1 MTRIGPNMLLTDD
14 NEFVRKMNNVRSSY
28 SKAPWYKAF
37 KLDGNHDNILSQLDR
52 DKGLELRNKVA
63 SGYAG
68 VNNPTFETDI
78 DSVIRKV
85 LQQLDAK
92 YISQGADVKPLDY
105 SDMMMYM
112 TLDVTTLLAMGKEMG
127 FVEADQDLY
136 EYVSTM
142 WSNFPVVN
150 FLTSYPPLVSFLSLP
165 FIQRHTAPS
174 VKESTGLGKIKA
186 FAFEQVRER
195 LALKKSGKETKQ
207 DMMESFIKNGLN
219 ESQLADNMLV
229 ALLAGSETTATI
241 LKAILTLVISNS
253 RICRKLQAA
262 CDEISGEVP
271 LTQIISYSRAQ
282 QIPYLDACV
291 KEGLRYHPAGTGPLP
306 RVVPEEGDWYDGRF
320 LPGGTVIA
328 HARWNMARKN
338 KVYGKDF
345 DVFRPERWLEAD
357 AEQLTLME
365 RSNEA
370 LFMTGKHRCLGER
383 AAKMELYKV
392 TFELMRRY
400 DISSL
405 TPSQPMRESYNY
417 GLWMQRGML
426 VRVEERD
433 VTSVKAHS

>member
-14 NEFVRKMNNVRSSY
+14 EEFVRKINRVRSLY
-28 SKAPWYKAF
+28 SKATWYKAF
-37 KLDGNHDNILSQLDR
+37 KLDGNHDNILSQLDC
-52 DKGLELRNKVA
+52 DQHLELRNKVA

-68 VNNPTFETDI
+68 TNNPTFESDI
-78 DSVIRKV
+78 DGVIKTV
-85 LQQLDAK
+85 LQQIEAK
-92 YISQGADVKPLDY
+92 YISRGSDVKPLDY

-112 TLDVTTLLAMGKEMG
+112 TLDITTLLAMGKEIG
-127 FVEADQDLY
+127 FVKADQDLY
-136 EYVSTM
+136 EYVATM
-142 WSNFPVVN
+142 WNNFPVVN

-165 FIQRHTAPS
+165 FIQRYTAPS

-186 FAFEQVRER
+186 FAFEQVRQR
-195 LALKKSGKETKQ
+195 LALKQSGKATKQ

-241 LKAILTLVISNS
+241 LKALMLHVISNS
-253 RICRKLQAA
+253 RVYRKLQAA
-262 CDEISGEVP
+262 CDEVLSEIP
-271 LTQIISYSRAQ
+271 LTETISYSRAQ

-291 KEGLRYHPAGTGPLP
+291 KEALRYHPAGTGPLP
-306 RVVPEEGDWYDGRF
+306 RVVPKDGDWYNGRF
-320 LPGGTVIA
+320 IPGGTVIA

-338 KVYGKDF
+338 EVYGKDCN
-345 DVFRPERWLEAD
+345 VFRPERWIEARG
-357 AEQLTLME
+357 EQLAQME

-383 AAKMELYKV
+383 AAKMEIHKM
-392 TFELMRRY
+392 TFELIRRY

-426 VRVEERD
+426 IRVEERD
-433 VTSVKAHS
+433 AKAEKTNV